1 MSTGPKRPKDQKK
14 TVDTAVLRI
23 EYDGETYEIPA
34 DPNKIPVGVRRE
46 LWVQSEGI
54 TFQALA
60 AALGAENGDEFF
72 MVPFLFLGRRM
83 AGERVKYKA
92 FEQTFDVAKLGE
104 IEVVNPAEDDS
115 PEA

>member
-1 MSTGPKRPKDQKK
+1 MSNGPKRLKDQKK
-14 TVDTAVLRI
+14 ADAVTVLRI

-34 DPNKIPVGVRRE
+34 DPAKIPVGIRRE
-46 LWVQSEGI
+46 LWVQSEGV

-60 AALGAENGDEFF
+60 AALSAENGDDFF

-92 FEQTFDVAKLGE
+92 FEQTFDVSKVGDV
-104 IEVVNPAEDDS
+104 EVVNPAEDDS

>member
-1 MSTGPKRPKDQKK
+1 MPPKRPKDQKNPADV
-14 TVDTAVLRI
+14 TVLRV
-23 EYDGETYEIPA
+23 EYDGETYDIPA
-34 DPNKIPVGVRRE
+34 DPNKIPAGIRRE

-60 AALGAENGDEFF
+60 AALSAENGDDFF

-92 FEQTFDVAKLGE
+92 FEQTFDVAKLGDVG
-104 IEVVNPAEDDS
+104 VVNPAEDDS